1 MREHKIRTI
10 GRRMKPKLST
20 EQMAGLFGR
29 VTRSEM
35 IMSRAS
41 ILPRITD
48 NIDASGKIEI
58 VRDYDDEE
66 GDDIDMTSDESEMKS
81 DSSSSNSEG

>member
-1 MREHKIRTI
+1 
-10 GRRMKPKLST
+10 MKPKLST